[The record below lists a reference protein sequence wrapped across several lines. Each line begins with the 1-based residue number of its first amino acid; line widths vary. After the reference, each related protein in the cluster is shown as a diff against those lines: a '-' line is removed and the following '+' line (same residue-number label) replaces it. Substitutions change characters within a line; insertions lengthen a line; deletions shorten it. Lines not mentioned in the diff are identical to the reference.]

1 MVLPFCH
8 FPSRSPPFLVVAAS
22 ISINIVAP
30 SRKSN
35 FEKWKNHTELS
46 SFLLQ
51 PPVIMQERQTFHH
64 PFGPSERKEKNGKE
78 RKKEREKEK
87 KKK

>member
-1 MVLPFCH
+1 M
-8 FPSRSPPFLVVAAS
+8 
-22 ISINIVAP
+22 
-30 SRKSN
+30 K
-35 FEKWKNHTELS
+35 KTHTELS